1 MYLESCPVE
10 SALSKHKLASL
21 LQKARKISLWDVGRA
36 IRGKGPHSASY
47 YLSLSLR
54 VISQASSLSFF
65 INTAG
70 PALTRPLRGVR
81 SPAVGSLNP
90 RFSFSPFV
98 STLAVIWLPVHH
110 PSGRENQD
118 TEGGTQHHVIKRSHA
133 LESEDLSSD
142 PDSASY
148 QLWGSQHIS

>member
-118 TEGGTQHHVIKRSHA
+118 TEGAHSTM
-133 LESEDLSSD
+133 LSKD
-142 PDSASY
+142 HMPWNQKTWVQILTASY